1 VLATHPTVADVAV
14 IGVPDCHT
22 GERVC
27 AVVVPNSADSVSLE
41 SLVQHCRSRG
51 LSRYKYP
58 ERLVIVD
65 TLPRN
70 QFGKVIK
77 KDLREAFG

>member
-1 VLATHPTVADVAV
+1 
-14 IGVPDCHT
+14 
-22 GERVC
+22 
-27 AVVVPNSADSVSLE
+27 VVPTDADAVSLD
-41 SLVQHCRSRG
+41 SLVQHCRSQG
-51 LSRYKYP
+51 LSRYKHP

-77 KDLREAFG
+77 KKETCVRPSAEFTRTPAWPGDQAGDALRGL

>member
-1 VLATHPTVADVAV
+1 V
-14 IGVPDCHT
+14 
-22 GERVC
+22 R
-27 AVVVPNSADSVSLE
+27 
-41 SLVQHCRSRG
+41 HCQSRG
-51 LSRYKYP
+51 LSRYKHP
-58 ERLVIVD
+58 EHLVIVE

>member
-1 VLATHPTVADVAV
+1 
-14 IGVPDCHT
+14 
-22 GERVC
+22 
-27 AVVVPNSADSVSLE
+27 VVVPAPDDVVSLE
-41 SLVQHCRSRG
+41 SLVRHCRSQG
-51 LSRYKYP
+51 LSRYKHP

-65 TLPRN
+65 ALPRN

>member
-1 VLATHPTVADVAV
+1 
-14 IGVPDCHT
+14 
-22 GERVC
+22 
-27 AVVVPNSADSVSLE
+27 LE
-41 SLVQHCRSRG
+41 SLVQHCQSRG
-51 LSRYKYP
+51 LSRYKHP
-58 ERLVIVD
+58 EHLVVVE

>member
-1 VLATHPTVADVAV
+1 
-14 IGVPDCHT
+14 
-22 GERVC
+22 
-27 AVVVPNSADSVSLE
+27 
-41 SLVQHCRSRG
+41 VQHCRSQG
-51 LSRYKYP
+51 LSPYKYP

-77 KDLREAFG
+77 KDLREAFS

>member
-1 VLATHPTVADVAV
+1 
-14 IGVPDCHT
+14 
-22 GERVC
+22 
-27 AVVVPNSADSVSLE
+27 LE
-41 SLVQHCRSRG
+41 SVVQHCRSRG
-51 LSRYKYP
+51 LSRYKHP

>member
-1 VLATHPTVADVAV
+1 MT
-14 IGVPDCHT
+14 IGNEPD
-22 GERVC
+22 
-27 AVVVPNSADSVSLE
+27 
-41 SLVQHCRSRG
+41 LVQHCYSSG
-51 LSRYKYP
+51 LSRYKRP
-58 ERLVIVD
+58 EHLVIVD

>member
-1 VLATHPTVADVAV
+1 MRSSAT
-14 IGVPDCHT
+14 IGVPDRRT

-27 AVVVPNSADSVSLE
+27 AVVVPTSADSVSLE
-41 SLVQHCRSRG
+41 SIVQHCYSLV
-51 LSRYKYP
+51 LSRYKHP

-70 QFGKVIK
+70 QFGKVVK
-77 KDLREAFG
+77 NDLREAFG

>member
-1 VLATHPTVADVAV
+1 
-14 IGVPDCHT
+14 
-22 GERVC
+22 
-27 AVVVPNSADSVSLE
+27 LE

-58 ERLVIVD
+58 ECLVIVD
-65 TLPRN
+65 ALPRN

-77 KDLREAFG
+77 KDLRETFG

>member
-1 VLATHPTVADVAV
+1 MVPASVA
-14 IGVPDCHT
+14 G
-22 GERVC
+22 
-27 AVVVPNSADSVSLE
+27 VSLE
-41 SLVQHCRSRG
+41 SLVQHCHSSG

-77 KDLREAFG
+77 KELRDAYG